1 MASHRKARSRSGV
14 RTNTPA
20 VGITTAALA
29 SVTLLSTQ
37 SADAAP
43 TESKSSPSVEEVE
56 KKVSDLYR
64 QAGGD
69 AQRSA
74 RTKEATAKQKR
85 TVDRVIDGVAKSA
98 DKLNEARRTLGSYTS
113 AQSGGGAGTPA
124 GAPVAPAASV
134 TPAAPA
140 PPVAP
145 VAPVTPV
152 VPAMPATAPAMPA
165 TAPAMPATAPA
176 AVLFADSPQTYVEQ
190 TGMTER
196 LTDRQQSPVADH
208 WSSRA
213 DTRAPESPD
222 ESQESLRTSKEQIQ
236 KKLAEARALLARLT
250 AEEQARLA
258 ALERKK
264 EEAARRTAEAQA
276 KAEARDKAEADAEA
290 ERRREAEL
298 ILPRSQPQAPSAD
311 PGTGTGSGTGTGTD
325 AATVAGA
332 NAGTAGGTGLEAV
345 TGGDPAGIYAA
356 KAAKV
361 LAFARTQIG
370 KPYVWGASGPS
381 SYDSSGLTQAAWR
394 AAGVELP
401 RSTSDQVDT
410 GTRVTTD
417 DLLPGDLVFFYD
429 DISHAGIYIGDGM
442 MIHAPKPGANVREE
456 SIYYLPIYGSVRPA

>member
-1 MASHRKARSRSGV
+1 MPNLASHRKARSRSGV
-14 RTNTPA
+14 RTNAPA

-124 GAPVAPAASV
+124 GAPATPAASVAPAA
-134 TPAAPA
+134 PA
-140 PPVAP
+140 
-145 VAPVTPV
+145 APVTPV
-152 VPAMPATAPAMPA
+152 APVVPAMPA

-236 KKLAEARALLARLT
+236 KKLAEARALLARLG

-264 EEAARRTAEAQA
+264 EEAARRTAEAKA
-276 KAEARDKAEADAEA
+276 KAEARDKAQADAEA

-298 ILPRSQPQAPSAD
+298 IRPRSQPQAPSAD
-311 PGTGTGSGTGTGTD
+311 PGTSTGAGTGTGTD
-325 AATVAGA
+325 AATIAGA
-332 NAGTAGGTGLEAV
+332 NAGTVGGPGLEAV
-345 TGGDPAGIYAA
+345 TGGDAAGIYAA

-429 DISHAGIYIGDGM
+429 DSSHAGIYIGDGM